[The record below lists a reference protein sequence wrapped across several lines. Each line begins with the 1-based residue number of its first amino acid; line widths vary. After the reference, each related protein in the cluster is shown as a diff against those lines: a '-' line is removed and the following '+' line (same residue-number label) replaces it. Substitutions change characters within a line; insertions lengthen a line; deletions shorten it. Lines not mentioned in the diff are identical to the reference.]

1 MSFLSRLKLLSKF
14 ALSSLAQSLLYP
26 SRASMDNEKRTD
38 LDNLSPEFISEILR
52 YLVVHPKAK
61 DTVRGIER
69 WWLSQNVSVET
80 KRKLEDSLDFLVAKG
95 WVVERRSA
103 QSPTLYSLNE
113 AALDQIKK
121 FLDEEF

>member
-1 MSFLSRLKLLSKF
+1 
-14 ALSSLAQSLLYP
+14 
-26 SRASMDNEKRTD
+26 MDNEKRTD
-38 LDNLSPEFISEILR
+38 LDNLSPEFVSEILR
-52 YLVVHPKAK
+52 YLIAHPKAK

-69 WWLSQNVSVET
+69 WWLSQNVGLEA

-113 AALDQIKK
+113 AELDQIKK
-121 FLDEEF
+121 FLEAES